1 MLKKIKIIDNFL
13 DKEVFKKLQSFLLG
27 DNCPWF
33 YNESKASGGYQHQF
47 THTFLGNKLNP
58 SWSNSTNHIAA
69 LLNKINPRVWIRI
82 KSNLTSINSKAGVGG
97 WHYDKLTDGV
107 PWSDTTTSI
116 FYINTNNGYTMFE
129 SGKKIPSLE
138 NRIVTFPNDLKH
150 TGVSQT
156 ATKIRVTINLNYL
169 E

>member
-58 SWSNSTNHIAA
+58 SWSNSTNHIC
-69 LLNKINPRVWIRI
+69 INPG
-82 KSNLTSINSKAGVGG
+82 SNPQDILLTECEL
-97 WHYDKLTDGV
+97 HLL
-107 PWSDTTTSI
+107 
-116 FYINTNNGYTMFE
+116 F
-129 SGKKIPSLE
+129 L
-138 NRIVTFPNDLKH
+138 
-150 TGVSQT
+150 
-156 ATKIRVTINLNYL
+156 
-169 E
+169 